1 MSLQPRRRPLNS
13 ADRFHPLHQQQN
25 FTATSAEKA
34 PKQLS
39 GSIHVIENACAQ
51 VKTERLLT
59 GGFAGSSPPGAY
71 PSLPRMPLLL
81 AAGLAAAR
89 SRFVACTQKA

>member
-71 PSLPRMPLLL
+71 PSLHANASPL
-81 AAGLAAAR
+81 GSRAR
-89 SRFVACTQKA
+89 SGPSRFVACAQKP